1 MIYTVTFNPALDY
14 VMRVREFT
22 PFAVN
27 RTYEEFLTAGGKG
40 INVSVVLRRL
50 GQETTAL
57 GFTAGFTG
65 DEIIRQVQAEG
76 VTEQFIRLPKG
87 TSRVNVK
94 LKNDN
99 AGETEIN
106 AQGPHITDEAL
117 QALRDQAD
125 KLVDGDWLVLSGSIP
140 NGIPNTVY
148 RELAQQVGPKGVRI
162 VVDAEQT
169 LLSNVLDQKPFL
181 IKPNHHELAQLFN
194 TPMNT
199 IEDVIGAAR
208 KLREQGARNV
218 LVSMA
223 GDGALLL
230 TETDECYRANA
241 PKGKLV
247 NSVGA
252 GDSMVAGFIAGFIEG
267 QGDYTKALQT
277 GIAAGSASAFHED
290 LATGTQ
296 IRSLLPSVIV
306 TAKE

>member
-50 GQETTAL
+50 GHETTAL

-76 VTEQFIRLPKG
+76 ITERFIRLPQG

-106 AQGPHITDEAL
+106 AQGPHITAEAI

-125 KLVDGDWLVLSGSIP
+125 QLVKGDWLILSGSIP
-140 NGIPNTVY
+140 HGIPNTVY
-148 RELAQQVGPKGVRI
+148 RELAQQVSPKGVHI
-162 VVDAEQT
+162 VVDAEQS
-169 LLSNVLDQKPFL
+169 LLRNVLDQKPFL
-181 IKPNHHELAQLFN
+181 IKPNHHELAQLFD
-194 TPMNT
+194 TPMDSLET
-199 IEDVIGAAR
+199 VIGAAR
-208 KLREQGARNV
+208 ALREQGARNV

-223 GDGALLL
+223 GDGALLV
-230 TETDECYRANA
+230 TEANTIYQAKA
-241 PKGKLV
+241 PQGTLV

-252 GDSMVAGFIAGFIEG
+252 GDSMVAGFIAGFIES

-290 LATGTQ
+290 LATGAQ
-296 IRSLLPSVIV
+296 IRSLLPAVIV

>member
-14 VMRVREFT
+14 TMRVREFT

-27 RTYEEFLTAGGKG
+27 RTYEEFITAGGKG
-40 INVSVVLRRL
+40 INVSVMLRRL

-65 DEIIRQVQAEG
+65 DEIIRQVRAEG
-76 VTEQFIRLPKG
+76 ITEQFIRLPEG
-87 TSRVNVK
+87 LSRVNVK
-94 LKNDN
+94 LKNDS

-106 AQGPHITDEAL
+106 AQGPHITAEAL
-117 QALRDQAD
+117 QTLRDQVAQ
-125 KLVDGDWLVLSGSIP
+125 LVAGDWLVLSGSIP
-140 NGIPNTVY
+140 SGIPNTVY
-148 RELAQQVGPKGVRI
+148 RELAQQVGSKGVRI
-162 VVDAEQT
+162 VVDAEQS
-169 LLSNVLDQKPFL
+169 LLQNVLDQKPFL

-194 TPMNT
+194 TPMDSLDA
-199 IEDVIGAAR
+199 IIDAAR

-230 TETDECYRANA
+230 TETNAMYQAKA
-241 PKGKLV
+241 PKGTLV

-252 GDSMVAGFIAGFIEG
+252 GDSMVAGFIAGFMES
-267 QGDYTKALQT
+267 QGEYTKALQT
-277 GIAAGSASAFHED
+277 GIAAGSASAFHEN
-290 LATGTQ
+290 LATGPQ
-296 IRSLLPSVIV
+296 IRSLLPAVIV